1 MNFPLYIAKRY
12 LFSKSSKNAINIIS
26 LVTWFAVVI
35 GTFALFLVL
44 SVFSG
49 LKEFSS
55 SFIRVSDP
63 DLKITSTKGKS
74 FFLTDSLTQAL
85 EDDRIAHFTKI
96 VEEKA
101 FFNYKDKQHI
111 AIIKGVDDAYLSVN
125 NIDTAVYIGT
135 WIDTN
140 ITNSVV
146 IGNGV
151 SSILSL
157 GTYDFD
163 EPLMAYV
170 PKPGKGYIT
179 NLKNAFNQINLQP
192 IGIFKLTSDLDSK
205 YVFSN
210 LFVAQQL
217 LKYESNRITA
227 IELKLAK
234 EADENAV
241 ISNLKKRLGPSFKVE
256 TRKQLNAAFYKMI
269 NTENIISYLVVT
281 LIVIIA
287 LFNVAGTILMVIIDK
302 RENLKTLFSV
312 GATLKDIRRIFVFQG
327 FLLTSFGLLVGLT
340 FAIVIVLLQ
349 KQFGLIMITPSLAY
363 PVEFKAMNVL
373 VVFITIVVLGYVSA
387 KTASSRITAKLIQ

>member
-1 MNFPLYIAKRY
+1 MF
-12 LFSKSSKNAINIIS
+12 
-26 LVTWFAVVI
+26 
-35 GTFALFLVL
+35 
-44 SVFSG
+44 VFST
-49 LKEFSS
+49 F
-55 SFIRVSDP
+55 
-63 DLKITSTKGKS
+63 
-74 FFLTDSLTQAL
+74 
-85 EDDRIAHFTKI
+85 
-96 VEEKA
+96 
-101 FFNYKDKQHI
+101 
-111 AIIKGVDDAYLSVN
+111 
-125 NIDTAVYIGT
+125 
-135 WIDTN
+135 
-140 ITNSVV
+140 
-146 IGNGV
+146 
-151 SSILSL
+151 
-157 GTYDFD
+157 
-163 EPLMAYV
+163 
-170 PKPGKGYIT
+170 
-179 NLKNAFNQINLQP
+179 
-192 IGIFKLTSDLDSK
+192 
-205 YVFSN
+205 
-210 LFVAQQL
+210 FVAQQL